1 MGAARFRSPATSAR
15 LGAAF
20 GALRALVAG
29 RELQAETAAGV
40 PMAQW
45 RTLADKLKS
54 ARYAV
59 VVWAAA
65 DFDFPHAELTVR
77 ALCELIKDL
86 NRSSR
91 AAGLPLGGSDG
102 DFTADGVEL
111 WQTGFPFRTG
121 FGSGVP
127 EYDPQRFATAR
138 LLAQGEADA
147 LLWIASF
154 DERRGP
160 PGSAVP
166 TVVLGRPGMVC
177 EREPEVFIPVGTP
190 GVDHAGHLFRTDK
203 VVMLPLRQLRESGL
217 PSVARVVAAIGEAIR
232 AMLTRL
238 RGGRVYR
245 SRPRDRRRG
254 PRPLHPR
261 RPHPGRG
268 AAAGR
273 AASTTLRSARP
284 GGDGRGH
291 RPAHPHRRRQ
301 GQHRPHHAAGGSPRR
316 SRCRAPHSPAPA
328 AATPRPPRSAAGY
341 RYAEMG
347 YTACFEP
354 AVLPVNARQAHMEM
368 ADTPMLDTGG
378 YAMLGNDDFLLRL
391 LAEGGAQEAINDY
404 VAWTLHADPVHRHQ
418 GGQSR
423 RHQRLQVQRARAA
436 TSTSAHPHYRRDA
449 AAHPAQR

>member
-1 MGAARFRSPATSAR
+1 MPESMPDLSPAIPVTCPFCGLLCDDVTVRASGAEIKVVDRGCAVSRRALEQNAPDLSPRIGGRAAELDEAVAAAAALLANARQPLIGGLATDVTGMRAVMSLADRIGAVLDHMNAPAKFRNLLAVQEGGWITTTLAEVKNRADLVVLAGTDVVTRFPRFFERFVWTDETLFGLSSAQR
-15 LGAAF
+15 EVVYLGRDLDMAAGIAPDGRRPFQIPCDVVALGAAF
-20 GALRALVAG
+20 GALRALMAG
-29 RELQAETAAGV
+29 RELQAETVAGV

-86 NRSSR
+86 NRSTR

-121 FGSGVP
+121 FGSGVA

-154 DERRGP
+154 DERRAP

-203 VVMLPLRQLRESGL
+203 VVMLPLRRLRESGL
-217 PSVARVVAAIGEAIR
+217 PSVARVVAAIEEAI
-232 AMLTRL
+232 
-238 RGGRVYR
+238 
-245 SRPRDRRRG
+245 
-254 PRPLHPR
+254 
-261 RPHPGRG
+261 
-268 AAAGR
+268 
-273 AASTTLRSARP
+273 
-284 GGDGRGH
+284 
-291 RPAHPHRRRQ
+291 
-301 GQHRPHHAAGGSPRR
+301 
-316 SRCRAPHSPAPA
+316 AP
-328 AATPRPPRSAAGY
+328 
-341 RYAEMG
+341 
-347 YTACFEP
+347 C
-354 AVLPVNARQAHMEM
+354 
-368 ADTPMLDTGG
+368 
-378 YAMLGNDDFLLRL
+378 
-391 LAEGGAQEAINDY
+391 
-404 VAWTLHADPVHRHQ
+404 
-418 GGQSR
+418 
-423 RHQRLQVQRARAA
+423 
-436 TSTSAHPHYRRDA
+436 
-449 AAHPAQR
+449 

>member
-1 MGAARFRSPATSAR
+1 MIESMPDLSPAIQATCPFCGLLCDDVTVRASGAAMQVVDRGCVLSQRALQQSAPDSSPRIGGRAAGLEEAVAAAAVLLANAHQALIGGLATDVAGMRAVMSLADRIGAVLDHMNAPAKFRNLLAVQEGGWITTTLAEVKNRADLVVLAGTDVVSRFPRFFERFVWVEETLFGLASAQR
-15 LGAAF
+15 EVVYLGRDLDAIAGIAPDGRRPFQIPCDIGALGAAF

-86 NRSSR
+86 NRSTR

-111 WQTGFPFRTG
+111 WQTGLPFRTG

-160 PGSAVP
+160 PAAVVP

-217 PSVARVVAAIGEAIR
+217 PSVARVVAAIGEAI
-232 AMLTRL
+232 
-238 RGGRVYR
+238 
-245 SRPRDRRRG
+245 
-254 PRPLHPR
+254 
-261 RPHPGRG
+261 
-268 AAAGR
+268 
-273 AASTTLRSARP
+273 
-284 GGDGRGH
+284 
-291 RPAHPHRRRQ
+291 
-301 GQHRPHHAAGGSPRR
+301 
-316 SRCRAPHSPAPA
+316 
-328 AATPRPPRSAAGY
+328 PP
-341 RYAEMG
+341 
-347 YTACFEP
+347 C
-354 AVLPVNARQAHMEM
+354 
-368 ADTPMLDTGG
+368 
-378 YAMLGNDDFLLRL
+378 
-391 LAEGGAQEAINDY
+391 
-404 VAWTLHADPVHRHQ
+404 
-418 GGQSR
+418 
-423 RHQRLQVQRARAA
+423 
-436 TSTSAHPHYRRDA
+436 
-449 AAHPAQR
+449 